1 MNNPPSIHWSDDTE
15 LLERFVLNRLE
26 PAKRQELEAHL
37 RACETCQRAVRA
49 EQELVAGV
57 RRLGRDELKAR
68 LKHRLAATLSV
79 EIPVRR
85 VRTIWTWQ
93 IASAAAVLLL
103 LIGIGI
109 YNRWFTFREEKQIEE
124 QNQVGQ
130 AEGGRSEAEKDENKL
145 AGPAEK
151 SSAETTKKEPSAPM
165 DRTFRPR
172 EGAPRPQERKR
183 DAFADKKT
191 ADQSH
196 VPVAHEPEAV
206 VAEQGEQRNL
216 EGERIQ
222 SGKSI
227 GMNTLWVEGTFLK
240 SPKMA
245 AAKRSD
251 QFMKSRS
258 ETAAKQRHT
267 LLVQQDGNTQ
277 TITLH
282 QQRNDVLPPSR
293 RLRQQQLEGN
303 KVQTFVE
310 RTDEGLDMT
319 MYLDSLLDESVLGNA
334 TVYPVNQDSLVVN
347 FNEQRIGYRIPGGW
361 AGQGQIKI
369 KVK

>member
-1 MNNPPSIHWSDDTE
+1 MSTHWSDDTE

-37 RACETCQRAVRA
+37 RSCETCQHAVRT

-68 LKHRLAATLSV
+68 LKHRLASIRSE
-79 EIPVRR
+79 EIPVRP
-85 VRTIWTWQ
+85 VKTIWTWQ

-130 AEGGRSEAEKDENKL
+130 AEGGRTGAEKDENKS
-145 AGPAEK
+145 AGPAERR
-151 SSAETTKKEPSAPM
+151 SAEPMKKEPSAPM
-165 DRTFRPR
+165 DRTVRSR
-172 EGAPRPQERKR
+172 EGAPSPRGRERDK
-183 DAFADKKT
+183 FADKKI
-191 ADQSH
+191 AAGGNA
-196 VPVAHEPEAV
+196 PVAHAPEAGV
-206 VAEQGEQRNL
+206 TEQGEQPIL
-216 EGERIQ
+216 DGGRIQ
-222 SGKSI
+222 SGESI
-227 GMNTLWVEGTFLK
+227 GTKTLWVDGTLLK
-240 SPKMA
+240 SLKIA
-245 AAKRSD
+245 AAKKAD
-251 QFMKSRS
+251 QFTKSQVESAS
-258 ETAAKQRHT
+258 EQPHK
-267 LLVQQDGNTQ
+267 LIVQQDGNTQ
-277 TITLH
+277 AITLH

-293 RLRQQQLEGN
+293 KLRQKQLEGN

-319 MYLDSLLDESVLGNA
+319 MYLDSLLDESELRNA
-334 TVYPVNQDSLVVN
+334 TVHPVNQDSLVVN
-347 FNEQRIGYRIPGGW
+347 FNEQRIGYHIPGGW
-361 AGQGQIKI
+361 TSQGTTKT